1 MSYAKLRT
9 MTAEPPLVALR
20 ARWVFPVNGPPIAGG
35 VVTVRGERIV
45 SVGPHDGLTP
55 VRDLGDVAI
64 LPGLVNAHTHLE
76 FSDLAA
82 PLGTRGMPLPE
93 WIRQV
98 VMHRRAAASVDA
110 NVSGSRAIAQGL
122 SESASGGTALLGE
135 IATGDWRREC
145 FAGSSVASF
154 VFHESIAP
162 TTDRVAQTIEA
173 AQHFLETSP
182 TERDCQ
188 PGLSP
193 HAPYTVHPR
202 LLRALV
208 ALGQDYQVPLAMHL
222 AESPEE
228 LELLRAG
235 TGPFRESLER
245 LGAWDPS
252 AEARLPRVLDYL
264 EQLSAAPRALVVHG
278 NYLEETELRYLA
290 ERSSRMSL
298 VYCPRTHDFFEHEPY
313 RLAERLAAGVHVAL
327 GTDSRASNPDLNL
340 LAEMQFVA
348 TRHPNV
354 PLSTVLELGTING
367 ARALGREDDFGT
379 LAVGKLAR
387 LTIVNVSAQQAV
399 DPHELFLAR
408 PVRVGQTWTGT
419 TCLES

>member
-1 MSYAKLRT
+1 

-45 SVGPHDGLTP
+45 SVGPHDGSTP
-55 VRDLGDVAI
+55 VRELGDVAI

-98 VMHRRAAASVDA
+98 VMHRRAATS
-110 NVSGSRAIAQGL
+110 SGDLNAHGSFAIAQGL
-122 SESASGGTALLGE
+122 SECASAGTALLGE

-145 FAGSSVASF
+145 FAGSSVASV

-182 TERDCQ
+182 AERDCL

-235 TGPFRESLER
+235 TGLFRESLER

-264 EQLSAAPRALVVHG
+264 EQLAAAPRALVVHG
-278 NYLEETELRYLA
+278 NYLEEAELRFLA
-290 ERSSRMSL
+290 EHSGRMSL
-298 VYCPRTHDFFEHEPY
+298 VYCPRTHDFFGHEHY
-313 RLAERLAAGVHVAL
+313 RLAERLAAGVKVAL

-348 TRHPNV
+348 ARHSNV
-354 PLSTVLELGTING
+354 PLSSVLELGTTNG
-367 ARALGREDDFGT
+367 ARALGREDDYGT

-387 LTIVNVSAQQAV
+387 LAVVEISAQQPA
-399 DPHELFLAR
+399 DPHELLFATPAR
-408 PVRVGQTWTGT
+408 VVQTWIGT
-419 TCLES
+419 TSAIW

>member
-1 MSYAKLRT
+1 
-9 MTAEPPLVALR
+9 MTAEPPTIALR
-20 ARWVFPVNGPPIAGG
+20 ARWVFPVNAPPIDGG
-35 VVTVRGERIV
+35 VVVVRGDRIIA
-45 SVGPHDGLTP
+45 VGSHDGSTP
-55 VRDLGDVAI
+55 VRDLGNVAI

-93 WIRQV
+93 WIRLV
-98 VMHRRAAASVDA
+98 VNHRRAAAA
-110 NVSGSRAIAQGL
+110 SGDTSEHASIAIAQGL
-122 SESASGGTALLGE
+122 AESARAGTALVGE
-135 IATGDWRREC
+135 ISTSDWRREC
-145 FAGSSVASF
+145 FTDSGVASV

-173 AQHFLETSP
+173 AQHFLAASP
-182 TERDCQ
+182 VERDCL

-208 ALGQDYQVPLAMHL
+208 ALGQDFQVPLAMHL
-222 AESPEE
+222 AESREE
-228 LELLRAG
+228 LELLNNG

-264 EQLSAAPRALVVHG
+264 EQLSAAPRALAVHG
-278 NYLEETELRYLA
+278 NYLDDAELRFLA
-290 ERSSRMSL
+290 EHSGRMSL
-298 VYCPRTHDFFEHEPY
+298 VYCPRTHDFFGHEPY

-348 TRHPNV
+348 ARHPNV

-367 ARALGREDDFGT
+367 AKALGREDDYGT

-387 LTIVNVSAQQAV
+387 LTVVGIPDQQAS
-399 DPHELFLAR
+399 DPHELLLGT
-408 PVRVGQTWTGT
+408 PVRVTQTWIGT
-419 TCLES
+419 TSIES